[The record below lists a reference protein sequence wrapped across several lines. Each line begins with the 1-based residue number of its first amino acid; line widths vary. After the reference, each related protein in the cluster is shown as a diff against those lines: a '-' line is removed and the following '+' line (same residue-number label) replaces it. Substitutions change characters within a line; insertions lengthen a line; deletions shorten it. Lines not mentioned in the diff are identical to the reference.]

1 MDTAEGP
8 RPAHI
13 ERPHLRRVLPQP
25 VTNGEQKGLV
35 ALRDPL
41 MLAPQT
47 MVIPIGMAQALQHFN
62 GDWTIGE
69 ISTNLK
75 APPEAVEQL
84 VAKLDELGLLWGPTA
99 ERLESELRERLD
111 IDGVLP
117 LRQSGTLG
125 EDAEACTKVLRK
137 WMEQCEDPE
146 VEFEVAGLFTP
157 RMDYEPVKAVYAGTY
172 HTVMGAEI
180 ERVVVL
186 GNNQFGFGEG
196 CIGTRLGVQSPMGRL
211 DADSDFIDALVARL
225 GDAFLR
231 DELDHVADFGIEM
244 QVPWIQYC
252 LGSPRIIPVLIPDP
266 LAQASSD
273 EPLIETADF
282 VEAARAVIAE
292 SPGRT
297 LVIGTGDLS
306 HIGPQFG
313 EPRAID
319 EQRRFEAERTD
330 RELLAAFAKGEA
342 DSFVSA
348 VKWNANANRWSGVGV
363 MACLLDIIRPTSV
376 DLIDYHQHALDDQ
389 GAAMVA
395 SAGLALSV

>member
-1 MDTAEGP
+1 MDTAEGQ

-25 VTNGEQKGLV
+25 VSNGEQKGL

-47 MVIPIGMAQALQHFN
+47 MVIPIGMAQALQHFD
-62 GDWTIGE
+62 GEWTIDE

-99 ERLESELRERLD
+99 ERLESELRARLSA
-111 IDGVLP
+111 DGVLP
-117 LRQSGTLG
+117 LRQSQTLG
-125 EDAEACTKVLRK
+125 EDADACGKTLTA
-137 WMEQCEDPE
+137 WMDGCEDPE
-146 VEFEVAGLFTP
+146 VEFEIAGLFTP
-157 RMDYEPVKAVYAGTY
+157 RMDFEPVNEVYAGTY
-172 HTVMGAEI
+172 HTINGADF

-211 DADSDFIDALVARL
+211 EADSDFIDALVHRL
-225 GDAFLR
+225 GHTFVS

-252 LGSPRIIPVLIPDP
+252 LGHPKIIPVLIPNP
-266 LAQASSD
+266 LADLPSD
-273 EPLIETADF
+273 EPRIETGDF
-282 VEAARAVIAE
+282 VEAVRAVIAE

-319 EQRRFEAERTD
+319 EQRQFEAERTD
-330 RELLAAFAKGEA
+330 RELLATFAKGQSDA
-342 DSFVSA
+342 FVSA
-348 VKWNANANRWSGVGV
+348 VKWNGNANRWSGVGV
-363 MACLLDIIRPTSV
+363 MACLLDIVQPAAV
-376 DLIDYHQHALDDQ
+376 DLIDYHQHPLDDQ

-395 SAGLALSV
+395 SAGLVLGG

>member
-1 MDTAEGP
+1 MESAADQ

-25 VTNGEQKGLV
+25 VTNGEKKGL

-62 GDWTIGE
+62 GEWTIGE

-99 ERLESELRERLD
+99 ERLESELRERLR
-111 IDGVLP
+111 IDGALP
-117 LRQSGTLG
+117 LRQSRTLG
-125 EDAEACTKVLRK
+125 EDAQACENTLAA
-137 WMEQCEDPE
+137 WMDQCENPE

-157 RMDYEPVKAVYAGTY
+157 RMDYQPVHEVYAGTY
-172 HTVMGAEI
+172 HTIKGADVQ
-180 ERVVVL
+180 RVIVL

-196 CIGTRLGVQSPMGRL
+196 CIGTRLGVQSPLGRL

-225 GDAFLR
+225 GDGFLS

-252 LGSPRIIPVLIPDP
+252 LGSPRIVPVLIPDP
-266 LAQASSD
+266 LADSAGD
-273 EPLIETADF
+273 EPVIETADF
-282 VEAARAVIAE
+282 VEAVRAVIAE

-297 LVIGTGDLS
+297 LIIGTGDLS

-313 EPRAID
+313 EPRPID
-319 EQRRFEAERTD
+319 EQRQFEAD
-330 RELLAAFAKGEA
+330 R
-342 DSFVSA
+342 
-348 VKWNANANRWSGVGV
+348 
-363 MACLLDIIRPTSV
+363 
-376 DLIDYHQHALDDQ
+376 
-389 GAAMVA
+389 
-395 SAGLALSV
+395 